1 MPTTFLY
8 AFILHALQTLLVGGV
23 KPGADPG
30 DEAAERSAR
39 LETTAGPVRVWA
51 PADYDPATAATVV
64 YVHGYKRTADSV
76 WTTGA
81 LPDQFRASGEN
92 ALFIVPTVADS
103 DRAPLRW
110 SSLEALLAEV
120 ERAGFTRPA
129 GPVVAIGHSGAYRT
143 LSRWVDTPALTAL
156 VLLDAL
162 YGQDEA
168 FARFAR
174 RGRLLMVSHCT
185 AARARRFLTRFTH
198 VPRRDALPDRPE
210 FTVDERA
217 ANVVAFDTTL
227 SHTALN
233 DSGASI
239 PTLLPLALTPP
250 MGPMLPDGV
259 LARID

>member
-1 MPTTFLY
+1 MSTTFLY
-8 AFILHALQTLLVGGV
+8 AVVLHALLAGGA
-23 KPGADPG
+23 PP
-30 DEAAERSAR
+30 AEQSAR
-39 LETTAGPVRVWA
+39 LETRAGPVRVWA

-76 WTTGA
+76 WSTGA
-81 LPDQFRASGEN
+81 LPDQFRASARN

-110 SSLEALLAEV
+110 GHLESLLAEV
-120 ERAGFTRPA
+120 ERAGFARPA
-129 GPVVAIGHSGAYRT
+129 GPLVLIGHSGAYRT
-143 LSRWVDTPALTAL
+143 LARWVDTPGLTAV

-174 RGRLLMVSHCT
+174 RGRLLVVGHCT
-185 AARARRFLTRFTH
+185 AARSRRFLARFAH
-198 VPRRDALPDRPE
+198 VPRRDALPERPE
-210 FTVDERA
+210 FSAAERSA
-217 ANVVAFDTTL
+217 RVVYFDTAL

-250 MGPMLPDGV
+250 TVVSLVDGV
-259 LARID
+259 LARAD

>member
-1 MPTTFLY
+1 MSSTFLY
-8 AFILHALQTLLVGGV
+8 AFVLHALHALHALLAGGTST
-23 KPGADPG
+23 PAGP
-30 DEAAERSAR
+30 AEHSAR
-39 LETTAGPVRVWA
+39 LETAAGPVRVWL

-76 WTTGA
+76 WTSGA
-81 LPDQFRASGEN
+81 LPDQFRASGAN

-110 SSLEALLAEV
+110 GSLQALLTEV
-120 ERAGFTRPA
+120 ERAGYARPA
-129 GPVVAIGHSGAYRT
+129 GNVVAIGHSGAYRT
-143 LSRWVDTPALTAL
+143 LSRWVDAPALTAV

-168 FARFAR
+168 FARFAG

-185 AARARRFLTRFTH
+185 AARARRFLTRFAH

-210 FTVDERA
+210 FTADERSA
-217 ANVVAFDTTL
+217 HVVAFDTAL

-239 PTLLPLALTPP
+239 PALLPLALTPP
-250 MGPMLPDGV
+250 TGTVLPDGI
-259 LARID
+259 LASID